1 MASIDEGRSKTI
13 ETLVEDIERVLTTP
27 HILSELSLEKFG
39 FGSSIR
45 LRHQLLQEEREP
57 YLRLS
62 QIGTKCDRQ
71 LQFKMNPD
79 VTGEDLNAA
88 TRLKFLYGDL
98 IEALVL
104 LLAREA
110 GHLVE
115 GEQDELSINGTCG
128 HRDCVIDGVLVDV
141 KSASSRSFAKFKAHL
156 RPEDDSFGYLGQLG
170 CYLAASQHDP
180 LVSTKDHAGF
190 LVVDKQFGHICL
202 DIHHFSNLETY
213 ERLVRDKQA
222 LLYDKTRLAPRGFF
236 DEPDGASG
244 NRKLGTACSYCAFK
258 RTCWPGLQTYLY
270 STGPRF
276 LTRVAREPKVPRAPN
291 L

>member
-1 MASIDEGRSKTI
+1 MADI

-62 QIGTKCDRQ
+62 QIGTKCARQ
-71 LQFKMNPD
+71 LQYKMDPD
-79 VTGEDLNAA
+79 VTGETLEPS

-110 GHLVE
+110 GHTVE
-115 GEQDELSINGTCG
+115 GEQDELSINGVLG
-128 HRDCVIDGVLVDV
+128 HRDCVIDGVLVDI
-141 KSASSRSFAKFKAHL
+141 KSASSRSFTKFQGHL
-156 RPEDDSFGYLGQLG
+156 ERADDSFGYLDQLG
-170 CYLAASQHDP
+170 SYLYASRDDP
-180 LVSTKDHAGF
+180 IVVDKHNAGF
-190 LVVDKQFGHICL
+190 LVVDKQFGHICFDL
-202 DIHHFSNLETY
+202 HRFDRLETY

-222 LLYDKTRLAPRGFF
+222 LLHDKTRLAPRGFF

-276 LTRVAREPKVPRAPN
+276 LTRVAREPKVERIS
-291 L
+291 